1 MRSPVPDLIHG
12 LRCLSS
18 ILSKAESHCANRKID
33 PDALL
38 KARLYPDM
46 FNLTRNVTTA
56 CDSAKFT
63 AARLSQTEPP
73 RYEDNEASFAE
84 LQGRI
89 ANTIAFLET
98 IPMPLSPPPKRG
110 RWQCRLRPKA
120 QHATGRP
127 ISHASDCRTSTFI
140 WRRATTSCA
149 TMACPWESA
158 IFFGRAELRNS
169 GPVCGSKRAIRP
181 AIHKRRHQAR
191 R

>member
-12 LRCLSS
+12 LHCLSS

-46 FNLTRNVTTA
+46 FHLTRNVTTA

-63 AARLSQTEPP
+63 AARLSQSEPP

-89 ANTIAFLET
+89 AKTIAFLET
-98 IPMPLSPPPKRG
+98 IPDAAFATAETRELAVPLAPEGTACDGRTYLARFGLPNLYFHLATAYNILLHNGVPLGKRDFL
-110 RWQCRLRPKA
+110 W
-120 QHATGRP
+120 
-127 ISHASDCRTSTFI
+127 AS
-140 WRRATTSCA
+140 
-149 TMACPWESA
+149 
-158 IFFGRAELRNS
+158 
-169 GPVCGSKRAIRP
+169 
-181 AIHKRRHQAR
+181 
-191 R
+191 

>member
-89 ANTIAFLET
+89 AKTIAFLEA
-98 IPMPLSPPPKRG
+98 IPDAAFAAAETRELAVPLAPEGTARDGQTYLTRFGLPNFYFH
-110 RWQCRLRPKA
+110 L
-120 QHATGRP
+120 ATAYNIDRK
-127 ISHASDCRTSTFI
+127 S
-140 WRRATTSCA
+140 
-149 TMACPWESA
+149 
-158 IFFGRAELRNS
+158 
-169 GPVCGSKRAIRP
+169 VV
-181 AIHKRRHQAR
+181 
-191 R
+191 

>member
-46 FNLTRNVTTA
+46 FHLTRNVTTA

-98 IPMPLSPPPKRG
+98 IPDAAFAAAETREMAVPLAPEGTARDGQTYLTRFGLPNFYFH
-110 RWQCRLRPKA
+110 L
-120 QHATGRP
+120 ATGYN
-127 ISHASDCRTSTFI
+127 I
-140 WRRATTSCA
+140 
-149 TMACPWESA
+149 
-158 IFFGRAELRNS
+158 LRHN
-169 GPVCGSKRAIRP
+169 GVPLGKRDFLWAN
-181 AIHKRRHQAR
+181 
-191 R
+191 

>member
-33 PDALL
+33 PGALL

-73 RYEDNEASFAE
+73 RYEDNEASFVE
-84 LQGRI
+84 LQSRI
-89 ANTIAFLET
+89 EKTIAFLET
-98 IPMPLSPPPKRG
+98 IPDAAFAAAETRELAVPLAPEGTARDG
-110 RWQCRLRPKA
+110 RTYLARFGLPNFYFHLATAYNILRHNGVPLGK
-120 QHATGRP
+120 HDFLW
-127 ISHASDCRTSTFI
+127 AS
-140 WRRATTSCA
+140 
-149 TMACPWESA
+149 
-158 IFFGRAELRNS
+158 
-169 GPVCGSKRAIRP
+169 
-181 AIHKRRHQAR
+181 
-191 R
+191 